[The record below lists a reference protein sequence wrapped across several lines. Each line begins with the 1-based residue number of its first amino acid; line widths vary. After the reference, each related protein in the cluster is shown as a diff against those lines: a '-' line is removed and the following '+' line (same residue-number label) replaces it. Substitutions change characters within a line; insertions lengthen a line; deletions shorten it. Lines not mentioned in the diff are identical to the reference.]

1 LLIIG
6 HIKSVIIFIK
16 KGRKSVI
23 RIGLVDD
30 DRDSRERLKKELS
43 DYTSDHKTEYELFEY
58 ESALKFL
65 EAGKKDFDMLFLDID
80 MPGMS
85 GMELAEKI
93 RETDREVVII
103 FCTNLQQF
111 ALNGYSV
118 GALGFMVKPL
128 QTYAFNLSMD
138 RAMSAVKINQNRKKE
153 DSDTKF
159 VLKDGTIS
167 RLVSASD
174 IDYVEVRQHY
184 LLYNIKDSATRQ
196 RVVIKNRGT
205 MQDAVEV
212 LAPYGFVRCSS
223 SFLVNLRNVTAVSRT
238 NVYIKE
244 ELLPIGRTF
253 KESFMDAFSRY
264 LAKRGWEDTCQ

>member
-1 LLIIG
+1 M
-6 HIKSVIIFIK
+6 
-16 KGRKSVI
+16 I
-23 RIGLVDD
+23 RIGIVDD
-30 DRDSRERLKKELS
+30 DRDSREHLKKEIA
-43 DYTSDHKTEYELFEY
+43 DYSSNNKIEYELQEY
-58 ESALKFL
+58 ESALIYL
-65 EAGKKDFDMLFLDID
+65 DSEKKSYDMLFLDID

-93 RETDREVVII
+93 RETDREVVIV

-118 GALGFMVKPL
+118 GALGFMVKPV
-128 QTYAFNLSMD
+128 QSYAFNLTME
-138 RAMSAVKINQNRKKE
+138 RALSAVKINQSHRNE
-153 DSDTKF
+153 DADTRF

-184 LLYNIKDSATRQ
+184 LLYNIKDSATGA

-205 MQDAVEV
+205 MQDLVET
-212 LAPYGFVRCSS
+212 LSPYGFVRCSS
-223 SFLVNLRNVTAVSRT
+223 SFLVNIKSVTAVSRM
-238 NVYIKE
+238 NVYIGE

-264 LAKRGWEDTCQ
+264 LAKRGWEDPCQ

>member
-1 LLIIG
+1 MINIG
-6 HIKSVIIFIK
+6 I
-16 KGRKSVI
+16 
-23 RIGLVDD
+23 VDD
-30 DRDSRERLKKELS
+30 DRDSRAHLVKEISGYAFDNNL
-43 DYTSDHKTEYELFEY
+43 EYELSEY
-58 ESALKFL
+58 ESALLYL
-65 EAGKKDFDMLFLDID
+65 EGGATKFDMLFLDID

-93 RETDREVVII
+93 RETDKEVVII

-118 GALGFMVKPL
+118 GALGFMVKPVQSYVL
-128 QTYAFNLSMD
+128 NLNME
-138 RAMSAVKINQNRKKE
+138 RALAAVKINQSRSS
-153 DSDTKF
+153 DDADTKF

-167 RLVSASD
+167 RLVCASD

-184 LLYNIKDSATRQ
+184 LLFNIKDKSTGA

-205 MQDAVEV
+205 MQEVVER
-212 LAPYGFVRCSS
+212 LSPYGFIRCSS
-223 SFLVNLRNVTAVSRT
+223 SFLVNIKSVTAVSRM
-238 NVYIKE
+238 NVYIGE

-264 LAKRGWEDTCQ
+264 LAKKGWEDPCQ

>member
-1 LLIIG
+1 M
-6 HIKSVIIFIK
+6 
-16 KGRKSVI
+16 I
-23 RIGLVDD
+23 RIGIVDD
-30 DRDSRERLKKELS
+30 DRDSRDRLKKEIS
-43 DYTSDHKTEYELFEY
+43 DYASANKIEYELEEY
-58 ESALKFL
+58 ESALKYL
-65 EAGKKDFDMLFLDID
+65 DISNRPYDMLFLDID

-93 RETDREVVII
+93 RETDHEVVIV

-118 GALGFMVKPL
+118 GALGFMVKPV
-128 QTYAFNLSMD
+128 QTYAFNLNMQ
-138 RAMSAVKINQNRKKE
+138 RAMTAVKINQSRHSKE
-153 DSDTKF
+153 PDTKF

-174 IDYVEVRQHY
+174 IDYVEVKQHY
-184 LLYNIKDSATRQ
+184 LLYNIKDSSGA
-196 RVVIKNRGT
+196 RVVIKVRGT
-205 MQDAVEV
+205 MQELVEV

-223 SFLVNLRNVTAVSRT
+223 SFLVNIKSVTAVSRM
-238 NVYIKE
+238 NVYIGE

-264 LAKRGWEDTCQ
+264 LAKRGWEDPCQ

>member
-1 LLIIG
+1 MISIG
-6 HIKSVIIFIK
+6 I
-16 KGRKSVI
+16 
-23 RIGLVDD
+23 VDD
-30 DRDSRERLKKELS
+30 DRDSRERLKREIS
-43 DYTSDHKTEYELFEY
+43 DYSSANGIEYELREY
-58 ESALKFL
+58 ESALL
-65 EAGKKDFDMLFLDID
+65 YLDSQDSGFDMLFLDID

-118 GALGFMVKPL
+118 GAIGFMVKPV
-128 QTYAFNLSMD
+128 QTYAFNLNME
-138 RAMSAVKINQNRKKE
+138 RALSAVRMNQARRSE
-153 DSDTKF
+153 DADTKF

-184 LLYNIKDSATRQ
+184 LLYNIKDAATGA
-196 RVVIKNRGT
+196 RVVVKNRGT
-205 MQDAVEV
+205 MQELVEV
-212 LAPYGFVRCSS
+212 LTPYGFVRCSS
-223 SFLVNLRNVTAVSRT
+223 SFLVNIKSVTAVSRM
-238 NVYIKE
+238 NVYIGE

-264 LAKRGWEDTCQ
+264 LAKRGWEDPCQ